1 MRTAASLVLI
11 PLVALGVRSC
21 TDVEVPSPDR
31 LSPNTA
37 QGQVQLDVFT
47 DFPTFEATPGRLVEI
62 DFEDQP
68 IDGSSRCSPDL
79 DPFCTPIPNPLV
91 LEGTTFIDPHDLRTG
106 FCSSPTCKADP
117 DNPDGGNIT
126 LVLNPG
132 GTIDFPP
139 RTPGAMLIIEGIGE
153 NPFQVRVT
161 DSGGNTKTIDGKGVY
176 FGLAFLGF
184 RSPRGISRAEVLGV
198 GGTGGPL
205 VLSAVFLKVHDGGR
219 VAFPSPRH
227 RQRRFRVQVPPVVS
241 ER

>member
-21 TDVEVPSPDR
+21 TDVEMPSPNR

-91 LEGTTFIDPHDLRTG
+91 LE
-106 FCSSPTCKADP
+106 
-117 DNPDGGNIT
+117 
-126 LVLNPG
+126 
-132 GTIDFPP
+132 
-139 RTPGAMLIIEGIGE
+139 
-153 NPFQVRVT
+153 
-161 DSGGNTKTIDGKGVY
+161 
-176 FGLAFLGF
+176 
-184 RSPRGISRAEVLGV
+184 
-198 GGTGGPL
+198 
-205 VLSAVFLKVHDGGR
+205 AVFLKVHHGGR